1 MSRLRRSKQN
11 DAQRVLSRVFVQTA
25 HKNTLRPLPMKS
37 NVGVTICEEKQTF
50 FLEIASKNLYNKK
63 LDAEGRSEICSGEK
77 RRERG
82 S

>member
-1 MSRLRRSKQN
+1 
-11 DAQRVLSRVFVQTA
+11 
-25 HKNTLRPLPMKS
+25 MKS
-37 NVGVTICEEKQTF
+37 NAGVTICEEKQTF